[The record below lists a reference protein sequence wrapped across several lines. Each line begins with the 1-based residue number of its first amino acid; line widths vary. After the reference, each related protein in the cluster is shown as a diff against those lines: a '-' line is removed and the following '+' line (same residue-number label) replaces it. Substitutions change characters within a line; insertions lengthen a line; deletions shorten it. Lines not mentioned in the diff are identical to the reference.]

1 MPTAAKLIA
10 AVIFAIGGYLVAESV
25 RPNMPEGQP
34 TPWLL
39 QVSIIVPIICSW
51 RVLGR
56 LVGKSYAVA
65 INSGIYAVVVSLFFV
80 LLVFAI
86 SEMVKR
92 STRLQYDG
100 PVDAIINMFGI
111 VFDYIV
117 LLGDVNTLSILAGLA
132 VIGGLAAEWAHR
144 RFE

>member
-10 AVIFAIGGYLVAESV
+10 AVIFAIGGFLVADSV
-25 RPNMPEGQP
+25 RPNLPEGQP
-34 TPWLL
+34 TPWLVQISML
-39 QVSIIVPIICSW
+39 VPMICAW

-80 LLVFAI
+80 LLVFSI
-86 SEMVKR
+86 SEMIKR
-92 STRLQYDG
+92 SMRLQYDG
-100 PVDAIINMFGI
+100 PVEAVTNMFGI
-111 VFDYIV
+111 IFDYG
-117 LLGDVNTLSILAGLA
+117 LLLVGVNSLSIMAGMA